1 MLENIEQSKFEHI
14 IDILILYK
22 QLNPKKDVYLSEKS
36 VFSLTKEMKRRTAFL
51 DHEVF
56 NKSKHMFSKERLTT

>member
-22 QLNPKKDVYLSEKS
+22 QLNPTKDVYLSEKS
-36 VFSLTKEMKRRTAFL
+36 IKDAITFMSTVGKEFGDKL
-51 DHEVF
+51 GL
-56 NKSKHMFSKERLTT
+56 SQ